1 MAEQGFNKNQTKGD
15 ADGGHSLSDL
25 SETNYSVAQE
35 QFPAKINFHS
45 SAVDRFLVFLYLHG
59 NI

>member
-15 ADGGHSLSDL
+15 ADGGHRLNDL
-25 SETNYSVAQE
+25 SEINYSVAQE
-35 QFPAKINFHS
+35 QFSAKINFYG
-45 SAVDRFLVFLYLHG
+45 SAVDKFLVFLYLHG